1 MATNNTTDKTQ
12 QSKKNS
18 NYARE
23 AKKLK
28 RQRGRQLIASLLG
41 MNVINGMENVW
52 WGFPLA
58 LAVSGGVTVL
68 FMWYFKRKAW
78 I

>member
-41 MNVINGMENVW
+41 IGILI
-52 WGFPLA
+52 WGFVKV
-58 LAVSGGVTVL
+58 VSIFL
-68 FMWYFKRKAW
+68 DYKATETSNDAQVE
-78 I
+78 